1 MMNCV
6 LSKLKSL
13 FDNFGHISIWP
24 NSLQKHMNKALQ
36 YLKCQIL
43 LPGLHI
49 RKSQISDCCSP
60 VDLPLESTT
69 VNGLFWKNMLY
80 LPSPFLYFEMCTL

>member
-13 FDNFGHISIWP
+13 FDHFNHISIWP

-36 YLKCQIL
+36 HLKHQIL
-43 LPGLHI
+43 VPGLHI
-49 RKSQISDCCSP
+49 EECQI
-60 VDLPLESTT
+60 
-69 VNGLFWKNMLY
+69 
-80 LPSPFLYFEMCTL
+80 